1 MIHLPNWLF
10 FLLIATFGS
19 MAYAGISAAPWYP
32 TFRRNRRR
40 ALDMAEIKPG
50 DKVYDL
56 GCGSGWFIIEAARR
70 GAESVGFEL
79 SLPAYLISKVR
90 SWFTRGPGSA
100 KVYFRNFW
108 KANLSDADLIYVFL
122 TPRVMPKLRAKL
134 EKECRPGTRIL
145 CHAFPMPEWTSVR
158 TEELTRGIQAHLYL
172 LP

>member
-1 MIHLPNWLF
+1 MPHLPNWLF
-10 FLLIATFGS
+10 FLLIVTFGS

-70 GAESVGFEL
+70 RAESVGFEL
-79 SLPAYLISKVR
+79 SLPAYLVSKVR

-100 KVYFRNFW
+100 RILFRSFW
-108 KANLSDADLIYVFL
+108 KADLSDADLIYVFL
-122 TPRVMPKLRAKL
+122 TPRVMLKLRAKL

-145 CHAFPMPEWTSVR
+145 CHAFPVPDRKAIRIQTIGH
-158 TEELTRGIQAHLYL
+158 GIQLYL
-172 LP
+172 YST

>member
-1 MIHLPNWLF
+1 MPHLPNWLLF
-10 FLLIATFGS
+10 ILIAVFGS

-40 ALDMAEIKPG
+40 VLDMAGIKPG

-56 GCGSGWFIIEAARR
+56 GCGSGWFVMGAALL
-70 GAESVGFEL
+70 GAKAAGFEL
-79 SLPAYLISKVR
+79 SIPAYLLSKIH

-100 KVYFRNFW
+100 RILFGNFW
-108 KANLSDADLIYVFL
+108 QADLSDADLIYVFL
-122 TPRVMPKLRAKL
+122 TPRVLPKLRAKL

-145 CHAFPMPEWTSVR
+145 CHAFPMPEWTPVR
-158 TEELTRGIQAHLYL
+158 TEKLTRGIQAHLYL